1 MPKTSVGVLSPR
13 LEKVPG
19 RAVPGG
25 PVVGNAS
32 CSAGD
37 AGSIPAAN
45 KTRSSQIK

>member
-1 MPKTSVGVLSPR
+1 MPKTSVGVSSPR

-19 RAVPGG
+19 RDVPGG
-25 PVVGNAS
+25 PGVGNAP

-45 KTRSSQIK
+45 KT